1 MPYVLTLAFFAFVPI
16 SASRIILTLHAL
28 KLGAQPLAIGTLTA
42 TFYFFPLLISWPIGT
57 LSDRFGARWLL
68 TFGGITGVVAMV
80 VPFFFRELPAIFAAG
95 VLLGLSF
102 SFSNVLLQHLVGQL
116 SKPSNRARDFSN
128 FSLVGA
134 STNLVGPMLA
144 GLSIDHL
151 GHAIA
156 GTIVAGVSV
165 IYSGLLL
172 ARGRTL
178 PGGRTEGAAGGSVLD
193 TLSDP
198 VILRILA
205 ASSFV
210 QLGTDLFQ
218 LYMPIYGHSLGLS
231 ATAIGGVLATFAAA
245 SFVVR
250 LSMPR
255 LLKSLREETLLAYAF
270 YLAACGVALVPLVS
284 HPVLLALPACM
295 FGLGMGVGQP
305 LTLMLTLSRSPK
317 GRSGET
323 LGVRLTA
330 NSLTRVV
337 GPVVFGAL
345 GSAFGL
351 FAVFWING
359 LMMLSGGRISRARG
373 PTPGDPRR

>member
-28 KLGAQPLAIGTLTA
+28 ELGAQPFAIGALTA

-68 TFGGITGVVAMV
+68 TSGGITGVVAML
-80 VPFFFRELPAIFAAG
+80 VPFFFRELPAMFVAG

-165 IYSGLLL
+165 IYSALLL
-172 ARGRTL
+172 ARGGAL

-198 VILRILA
+198 VILRVLA

-231 ATAIGGVLATFAAA
+231 ATAIGGILATFAAA

-270 YLAACGVALVPLVS
+270 YLAAFGVALVPLVS